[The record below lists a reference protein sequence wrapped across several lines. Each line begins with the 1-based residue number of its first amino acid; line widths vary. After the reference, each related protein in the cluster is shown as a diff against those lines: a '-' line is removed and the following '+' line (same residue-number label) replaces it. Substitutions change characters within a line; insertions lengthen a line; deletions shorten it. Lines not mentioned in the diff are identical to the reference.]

1 MTFNSRL
8 PSHNFSRCVVC
19 LLFSTYT
26 TLPKVVRSSFLFS
39 QNLHINWRFFPSR
52 LNSFVYNLNGENRE
66 LNEYERV
73 QVVGLWKAG
82 KIHEAIGHI
91 LKIPKSTVTDTIA
104 RQKIFTNLKRH
115 CKKNGR
121 KLCPKLILI

>member
-1 MTFNSRL
+1 MG
-8 PSHNFSRCVVC
+8 
-19 LLFSTYT
+19 
-26 TLPKVVRSSFLFS
+26 K
-39 QNLHINWRFFPSR
+39 
-52 LNSFVYNLNGENRE
+52 NRE
-66 LNEYERV
+66 LNEYECG